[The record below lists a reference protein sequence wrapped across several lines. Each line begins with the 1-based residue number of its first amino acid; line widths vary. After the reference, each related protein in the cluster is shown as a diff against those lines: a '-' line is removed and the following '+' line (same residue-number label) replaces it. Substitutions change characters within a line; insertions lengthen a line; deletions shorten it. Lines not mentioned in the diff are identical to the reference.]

1 MMTEASTW
9 HFLSTGEAYQSMRLT
24 TPLLNGVNYPSWARS
39 ISLCLQGKSKLPHIL
54 GTDKLQQ
61 ILEPQNSTDS
71 TVLEGEKSVKKP
83 TKTST
88 APVTDQNWEQNDIN
102 VMNCLLNSM
111 EPQISKLFMYCDTT
125 QEILNEIKEMFDQE
139 HKFAYIFQL
148 KQKILQI
155 RQGSR
160 SVTEYYGDLKTK
172 WDELTLYQ

>member
-1 MMTEASTW
+1 
-9 HFLSTGEAYQSMRLT
+9 
-24 TPLLNGVNYPSWARS
+24 
-39 ISLCLQGKSKLPHIL
+39 
-54 GTDKLQQ
+54 
-61 ILEPQNSTDS
+61 
-71 TVLEGEKSVKKP
+71 
-83 TKTST
+83 
-88 APVTDQNWEQNDIN
+88 
-102 VMNCLLNSM
+102 M